1 MDKICVIFVTCSGTE
16 EAQKIGRH
24 LVETRVAA
32 CVNVIPQV
40 QSIYR
45 WEGAVQDDAESLLI
59 CKTRKDR
66 VEAFMREVQS
76 IHSYDVPELV
86 CVEADAVEEQY
97 ASWLMQETRVDD
109 L

>member
-1 MDKICVIFVTCSGTE
+1 MDKICVIFVTCSGAE
-16 EAQKIGRH
+16 EAQRIGRH
-24 LVETRVAA
+24 LVESRLAA

-45 WEGAVQDDAESLLI
+45 WEGAIQDDTESLLI
-59 CKTRKDR
+59 CKTRQDR
-66 VEAFMREVQS
+66 VEAFMSEVRS

-86 CVEADAVEEQY
+86 CLDAAAVEEHY
-97 ASWLMQETRVDD
+97 ASWLVQQTQVDG